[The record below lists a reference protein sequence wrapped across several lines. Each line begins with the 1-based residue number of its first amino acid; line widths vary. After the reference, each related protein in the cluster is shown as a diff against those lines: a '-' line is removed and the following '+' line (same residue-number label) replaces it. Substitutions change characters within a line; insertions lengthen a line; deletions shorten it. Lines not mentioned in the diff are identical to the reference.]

1 MLVCG
6 LQWGINMYFFSEKSN
21 SFYYEDMKDAYIAA
35 GTLPDDIVLVS
46 DDIFEKYTQSPP
58 QGKVRGIKKGM
69 PAWIDSPP
77 LTQYELFNIAE
88 QQKIKLISE
97 ASIIIEPMVDAKNG
111 GYIEKEDIKRLD
123 LWQRYRYALTKVDIS
138 LTPNI
143 EWPQKP
149 E

>member
-1 MLVCG
+1 
-6 LQWGINMYFFSEKSN
+6 
-21 SFYYEDMKDAYIAA
+21 
-35 GTLPDDIVLVS
+35 
-46 DDIFEKYTQSPP
+46 
-58 QGKVRGIKKGM
+58 M